1 MAKFGYFKKNNIM
14 GDIFNESW
22 ESTYDSLLKLPHQE
36 VLDTEFETGRY
47 YELPW
52 MIEYF
57 RKKGENDKV
66 DFLIALEEKIE
77 SEEGRKYTI
86 GDKFILDNDIVK
98 CVIEIT
104 DFDENGAA
112 YIEYSDI
119 EYKTAKK
126 EIPQDFNVHQLKR
139 IR

>member
-1 MAKFGYFKKNNIM
+1 M
-14 GDIFNESW
+14 GDIFNKHW
-22 ESTYDSLLKLPHQE
+22 ESTYDLLLKLPYQD

-52 MIEYF
+52 MIKYF

-77 SEEGRKYTI
+77 LEEGRKYTI
-86 GDKFILDNDIVK
+86 GDKFILDNEMVK
-98 CVIEIT
+98 CIIEII
-104 DFDENGAA
+104 DFDENGSA
-112 YIEYSDI
+112 YMEFSEIL
-119 EYKTAKK
+119 YKTSKK
-126 EIPQDFNVHQLKR
+126 EIPQNFNIDELKR